1 MNKVDHITS
10 GFGHEVSPEEAKAE
24 FSKSIALL
32 GRLHQKL
39 HDLIHLVLTEA
50 GFTDITSVQG
60 LLLYNLG
67 EHEIKVGELKTRG
80 FYLGSNV
87 SYNLKKLV
95 KLGYVSQEQAR
106 HDRRSAQVS
115 LTVKGHRVR
124 KIVTDL
130 FDDDI
135 EKILT
140 SCPLEFEEIQ
150 TSGKVL
156 EVWDQF
162 WAQQLGNPS
171 RQD

>member
-1 MNKVDHITS
+1 M
-10 GFGHEVSPEEAKAE
+10 
-24 FSKSIALL
+24 
-32 GRLHQKL
+32 
-39 HDLIHLVLTEA
+39 
-50 GFTDITSVQG
+50 
-60 LLLYNLG
+60 
-67 EHEIKVGELKTRG
+67 
-80 FYLGSNV
+80 
-87 SYNLKKLV
+87 
-95 KLGYVSQEQAR
+95 
-106 HDRRSAQVS
+106 
-115 LTVKGHRVR
+115 R